1 MSSFLIQNRF
11 AGMIMFLICIGK
23 ILAVAINK
31 KKRCFKNYW
40 MVNRVIL
47 NIAGLV
53 CDFVFILNICYER
66 VVYHKIL
73 RTNQMLFCLIFVKF
87 VKTLLSW
94 KKNVFVINVTPVKV
108 SCTANK
114 NALQLYVIVIRTNYI
129 HSRLSVKVTQKK
141 KENT

>member
-94 KKNVFVINVTPVKV
+94 KKMYLWLMWRLWKW
-108 SCTANK
+108 A
-114 NALQLYVIVIRTNYI
+114 ALLTKMPYNYMLLWLEQTI
-129 HSRLSVKVTQKK
+129 YTHA
-141 KENT
+141 

>member
-66 VVYHKIL
+66 VVYRTIL

-94 KKNVFVINVTPVKV
+94 KKMYLWLMWRLWKW
-108 SCTANK
+108 A
-114 NALQLYVIVIRTNYI
+114 ALLTKMPYNYMLLWLEQTI
-129 HSRLSVKVTQKK
+129 YTHA
-141 KENT
+141 